1 VTLLSIDGLTVRT
14 GSGTVLVDGIDLRLD
29 AGERVGLIGESGCGK
44 SLTALS
50 VMGLLGEGLTASGR
64 IDVDGT
70 DVLSLGERDL
80 AARRGAIAAMVFQ
93 EPMSALNP
101 LMRVGAQVA
110 EAVRL
115 HRRIGRRDAWTRAVD
130 LLTQVELPEPGST
143 ARAYPFQLSGGQR
156 QRVVLAI
163 ALARHPRLLIC
174 DEPTTALDVTV
185 QARMLA
191 LIDRL
196 VREHDSTLLFITHD
210 LAVMASLC
218 DRVIVMYGG
227 RIVESGAV
235 GDVLDD
241 PRHPYT
247 AGLLVASAATAVHER
262 GTRLPTIPGSVPS
275 AGAFPSGCVFRNRC
289 VRADEACVAVPT
301 LTGDG
306 HLAACFHPLD
316 VTRGPT

>member
-1 VTLLSIDGLTVRT
+1 LAIDGLTVRT
-14 GSGTVLVDGIDLRLD
+14 ASGTVLVDAIDLRLD

-130 LLTQVELPEPGST
+130 LLTQVELPDPGST

-227 RIVESGAV
+227 CIVESGAV

-289 VRADEACVAVPT
+289 VRADEACVAVPA

-316 VTRGPT
+316 VTRGSV